1 MDCLKKEFL
10 AAIITSE
17 LPLKIF
23 GCTVFV
29 HIPNKSRS
37 KLDPRAEKCVFLG
50 YAPNQK
56 GYKCFNPQTRK
67 FHITM
72 DVSFLEN
79 TPFFTKNFLQ
89 GEIIGEEDNFWE
101 KSAPLPNTIVDFP
114 SQDTESS
121 PQIFPEIENSIQ
133 DAGSGRISFLPT
145 EKEILQKDTCNPN
158 SKLLV
163 YTRKR
168 IPERSKDLPIIPV
181 QNQSE
186 SLNNGSLNIS
196 GNSSPIPI
204 LSNSIPILSSAPI
217 SDSDPII
224 SPKNKTSD
232 LDIPIAIRKGIR
244 TCTKYPIAKYI
255 SYQRLSN
262 NHRAFISNISHV
274 VVVPRNIQEALDD
287 PNWKL
292 AVLEEMNALR
302 KNGTWELVDLP
313 RDKKIVGCKWVFSV
327 KYKADGSI
335 ERYKARLVAKGFTQT
350 YGIDYQETFAPVAKI
365 NSIRVLL
372 SLAVNSNWP
381 LHQLDVKNAFLNGDL
396 EEEVFMSLPPGF
408 EERLG
413 VDKVCR
419 LRKSLYGLKQS
430 PRAWFERFGR
440 AVRRHGY
447 CQSQADHTMFYK
459 HSKEGKIAILI
470 VYVDDIILTGDDSA
484 ELKKLKERLVDEFEI
499 KDLGALK
506 YFLGMEF
513 AKSKEGIFVNQ
524 RKYVLDLLGETGM
537 LGCKPAE
544 TPMEPNTK
552 LQPAQTKSV
561 VNKEQYQRLVGRLI
575 YLSHTRPDIA
585 FSVSM
590 VSQFMHSPGP
600 EHFEAV
606 YRILRYLKGTPGKG
620 LLFKKRGHLQIEAYT
635 DADWAGS
642 ITDRR
647 STSGYCSFVGGNL
660 VTWRSKKQNV
670 VARSSAEA
678 EFRVVAHGICEVMWI
693 KRMLE
698 ELKASDSLPM
708 KLYCDNKA
716 AISIAHNPVLHDR
729 TKHVEVDKHFIKEK
743 LESGLICMPYIPTAE
758 QIADIFTKGLHKK
771 QFDVLMG
778 KLTMEDIFKP
788 A

>member
-1 MDCLKKEFL
+1 
-10 AAIITSE
+10 
-17 LPLKIF
+17 
-23 GCTVFV
+23 
-29 HIPNKSRS
+29 
-37 KLDPRAEKCVFLG
+37 
-50 YAPNQK
+50 
-56 GYKCFNPQTRK
+56 
-67 FHITM
+67 
-72 DVSFLEN
+72 
-79 TPFFTKNFLQ
+79 
-89 GEIIGEEDNFWE
+89 
-101 KSAPLPNTIVDFP
+101 
-114 SQDTESS
+114 
-121 PQIFPEIENSIQ
+121 
-133 DAGSGRISFLPT
+133 
-145 EKEILQKDTCNPN
+145 
-158 SKLLV
+158 
-163 YTRKR
+163 
-168 IPERSKDLPIIPV
+168 
-181 QNQSE
+181 
-186 SLNNGSLNIS
+186 
-196 GNSSPIPI
+196 
-204 LSNSIPILSSAPI
+204 
-217 SDSDPII
+217 
-224 SPKNKTSD
+224 
-232 LDIPIAIRKGIR
+232 
-244 TCTKYPIAKYI
+244 
-255 SYQRLSN
+255 
-262 NHRAFISNISHV
+262 
-274 VVVPRNIQEALDD
+274 
-287 PNWKL
+287 
-292 AVLEEMNALR
+292 
-302 KNGTWELVDLP
+302 
-313 RDKKIVGCKWVFSV
+313 
-327 KYKADGSI
+327 
-335 ERYKARLVAKGFTQT
+335 
-350 YGIDYQETFAPVAKI
+350 
-365 NSIRVLL
+365 
-372 SLAVNSNWP
+372 VNSNWP

-396 EEEVFMSLPPGF
+396 EEEVFMSRPPGF

-419 LRKSLYGLKQS
+419 LYGLKQT

-484 ELKKLKERLVDEFEI
+484 ELKKLKERLADEFKI

-513 AKSKEGIFVNQ
+513 AKSKECIFVNQ

-552 LQPAQTKSV
+552 LQPAKTKSV

-585 FSVSM
+585 FFVSM
-590 VSQFMHSPGP
+590 VSQFMHSPGL

-635 DADWAGS
+635 DVDWARS

-678 EFRVVAHGICEVMWI
+678 EFRAVAHGICEVMWI
-693 KRMLE
+693 KRMFE

-708 KLYCDNKA
+708 KLYC
-716 AISIAHNPVLHDR
+716 DR

-758 QIADIFTKGLHKK
+758 QIADVFTKGLHKK